1 MDQACICKENPEHVI
16 ELLQTLF
23 WTKNSTDI
31 WRFSKIFQYD
41 TPSKFIPSCK
51 TKGRRVTIPEP
62 RGKKSLPTKFSKT
75 DDLPADC
82 EPTTA
87 I

>member
-1 MDQACICKENPEHVI
+1 MY
-16 ELLQTLF
+16 
-23 WTKNSTDI
+23 
-31 WRFSKIFQYD
+31 QYH
-41 TPSKFIPSCK
+41 TPCEFIPSCR